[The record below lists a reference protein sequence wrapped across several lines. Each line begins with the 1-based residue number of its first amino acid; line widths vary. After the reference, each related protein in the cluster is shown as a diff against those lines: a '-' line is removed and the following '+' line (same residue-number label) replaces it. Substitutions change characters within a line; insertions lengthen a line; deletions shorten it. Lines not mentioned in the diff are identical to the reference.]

1 LEGKEFLAKLG
12 RIAPR
17 DREDASG
24 HLTVIASQRVAMT
37 VSGPEAWLFE
47 IRIRSRSGD
56 AFPAWVPALRRI
68 VKNAAPR
75 PGHVA

>member
-24 HLTVIASQRVAMT
+24 HLNVIASQRVAMT

-47 IRIRSRSGD
+47 IRSGD